1 MRPPPPARDSSEE
14 GSTRQ
19 NDSERI
25 RECLAQVRVSR
36 KNFKTKGC
44 RARELD
50 QEVKMPIASFWNSQL
65 ALGKKKVGTIVGR

>member
-19 NDSERI
+19 KDSERI

-36 KNFKTKGC
+36 KNFKTIGH

-50 QEVKMPIASFWNSQL
+50 QEVKMPIAVFGNLS
-65 ALGKKKVGTIVGR
+65 